1 MPFAKSDFHFHLPPE
16 LIAQVPLPERSASR
30 LLELRGR
37 DGALVDRA
45 FRDLPQL
52 LRAGD
57 VLVLNNTRVLPAR
70 FFGHKATGGKVEM
83 LLERMLDQRHALV
96 QLKASRKPAQG
107 SVIDLDGGGRAI
119 LRGREG
125 RFFLLEF
132 ELDGTLSDFLHRAGH
147 MPLPPYI
154 QRQDGPEDRER
165 YQTVFA
171 RRDGAV
177 AAPTAGLHFDR
188 PMLQRLEAMGVQRAE
203 VTLHVGA
210 GTYQPVQADALEEH
224 RMHSEW
230 MELDEDNC
238 RRIRQARSAGGRV
251 IAVGTTAV
259 RVLETAAAGGRLQ
272 PMQGETDIFI
282 RPGFR
287 FRAVDCLLTNF
298 HLPESTLIML
308 VAAFSGYRHTMT
320 AYRHAVKQGYRFFSY
335 GDAMFLNGR
344 CSGEGCR

>member
-1 MPFAKSDFHFHLPPE
+1 MPYRKADFHFHLPPE
-16 LIAQVPLPERSASR
+16 LIAQVPLPERGASR
-30 LLELRGR
+30 LLELRAE
-37 DGALVDRA
+37 DGSLHDRA
-45 FRDLPQL
+45 FRDFPSL
-52 LRAGD
+52 LRPGD

-70 FFGHKATGGKVEM
+70 FFGRKATGGQVEM
-83 LLERMLDQRHALV
+83 LLERMLDDQRALV
-96 QLKASRKPAQG
+96 QMKASRKPAEG
-107 SVIDLDGGGRAI
+107 SVIELEGGGRAVM
-119 LRGREG
+119 RGREG

-132 ELDGTLSDFLHRAGH
+132 ELDGSLVDYLHRAGH

-154 QRQDGPEDRER
+154 RREDQPEDRER
-165 YQTVFA
+165 YQTVYG

-188 PMLQRLEAMGVQRAE
+188 AMLECLERMGVLRAE

-210 GTYQPVQADALEEH
+210 GTYQPVQTDELAAH

-238 RRIRQARSAGGRV
+238 RRIRAAREAGGRV
-251 IAVGTTAV
+251 VAVGTTAV
-259 RVLETAAAGGRLQ
+259 RVLETAARGGRLR
-272 PMQGETDIFI
+272 PMRGETDIFI
-282 RPGFR
+282 YPGFR
-287 FRAVDCLLTNF
+287 FQAVDCLLTNF

-308 VAAFSGYRHTMT
+308 VAAFAGYERTMR

-344 CSGEGCR
+344 CEDEI